1 MELYGTDESGYLYV
15 NEYQRAF
22 RVFYTAIR
30 STKSSRVF
38 SQRITTGIRADGK
51 LNYNA
56 KDLLDAFNNQMIPG
70 SSMDWGLAYHPY
82 SIPLTEPEFWN
93 DQGDRTD
100 QG

>member
-1 MELYGTDESGYLYV
+1 MNIRGHFACSTQRFAAPARAAASFFSTDYNWNHE
-15 NEYQRAF
+15 
-22 RVFYTAIR
+22 
-30 STKSSRVF
+30 
-38 SQRITTGIRADGK
+38 ADGK

-70 SSMDWGLAYHPY
+70 GSMDWGLAYHPY

-93 DQGDRTD
+93 DPGDRTD

>member
-1 MELYGTDESGYLYV
+1 MGPMSLDTYI

-30 STKSSRVF
+30 STSQSSRVF
-38 SQRITTGIRADGK
+38 FSTDYNWNHEADGK

-70 SSMDWGLAYHPY
+70 GSMDWGLAYHCLLY
-82 SIPLTEPEFWN
+82 TS
-93 DQGDRTD
+93 
-100 QG
+100 